1 MSLAAAAIAPLVGL
15 ASARLGLS
23 IVVIELLL
31 GVAIG
36 PNGMGLVQPMEG
48 ILPALARFGMV
59 LLFFIAGLEIEF
71 HAIRGRPLVFAVL
84 G

>member
-1 MSLAAAAIAPLVGL
+1 
-15 ASARLGLS
+15 
-23 IVVIELLL
+23 
-31 GVAIG
+31 
-36 PNGMGLVQPMEG
+36 MEG